1 MPEKH
6 QGLESHCFFPLRL
19 HPSFQTH
26 PDLRHCLLLT
36 CLGGCTLERDFSWG
50 PQNQQT
56 WRLGDLSK
64 ILVARASGHHPL
76 GALGSMV
83 PARANQMVRLRGAQ
97 LRAPTLTVSTLSS
110 PILGTQAWSH
120 SRDWKAAQVREI
132 RGDKV
137 VNSLLFFKI
146 SW

>member
-26 PDLRHCLLLT
+26 PDLGHCLLLT

-97 LRAPTLTVSTLSS
+97 LRAPTLTVSTPLQSNPRDPSLVGFQGLESS
-110 PILGTQAWSH
+110 PSQGDQ
-120 SRDWKAAQVREI
+120 
-132 RGDKV
+132 RG
-137 VNSLLFFKI
+137 
-146 SW
+146 